1 MNVFLFEVTGN
12 MEQSTLGELKKHSQN
27 LILQPEQGYFVL
39 KASTENP
46 LALARAGAKYQFEM
60 ATNNSQLA
68 ELKFEGKLE
77 MFKFLVSQEGKEFK
91 SLALDQTQIFDK
103 SRDVSSVKSVDEV
116 GSDPRVGVE
125 MKEPP
130 GMSDDQNNIVEAQTE
145 DAVVASSFAS
155 ILEEEIRDMR
165 NELEVKDEVI
175 EKQTMENKKMK
186 EQLKEVGHIVSS
198 SLIHEEQQNQH
209 T

>member
-12 MEQSTLGELKKHSQN
+12 KEQSTLGELKKSSQN
-27 LILQPEQGYFVL
+27 LILQPQHGYFLL
-39 KASTENP
+39 KAGTDNP
-46 LALARAGAKYQFEM
+46 LALARAGEKYQFEI
-60 ATNNSQLA
+60 ASNNSQLA
-68 ELKFEGKLE
+68 ELKFEGKSE

-91 SLALDQTQIFDK
+91 FLALDQTQIFDK

-125 MKEPP
+125 MKEPQVV
-130 GMSDDQNNIVEAQTE
+130 SDDQNNIVDVQTE
-145 DAVVASSFAS
+145 EAVVVSSFAS
-155 ILEEEIRDMR
+155 ILEEEVRDMR

-175 EKQTMENKKMK
+175 EKQTIENKKMK